1 MSWPTDS
8 GGIGGT
14 SGAAPIVTTWALR
27 PTAANNS
34 NIIRFT
40 DVGGGTGSLGGGN
53 LFFSN
58 GTRWKPVNG
67 TALLDAVDT
76 ANVSIAN
83 TAEQQ
88 LNPNH
93 VVIPAALVGDYD
105 RLRIKMTLTKSG
117 AVDTATVRLRFGP
130 LGTTADPVIA
140 ATIVL
145 VGANQSYGALID
157 FKRTAATTLQK
168 LGNGDIS
175 SSFSGLLAAVI
186 AAPVTVSSMTTNP
199 MYLTISSQMT
209 TGTETV
215 SLSDYTLYL
224 NTTDSQ

>member
-14 SGAAPIVTTWALR
+14 SGASPIVTTWALR
-27 PTAANNS
+27 PAAANNP
-34 NIIRFT
+34 NIVRFS
-40 DVGGGTGSLGGGN
+40 DVGGGTGNTGGGN
-53 LFFSN
+53 LFYSN
-58 GTRWKPVNG
+58 GVRWKPING
-67 TALLDAVDT
+67 VALLDAVDT
-76 ANVSIAN
+76 ANTSIAN

-93 VVIPAALVGDYD
+93 IVIPAALVGDYD

-130 LGTTADPVIA
+130 LGTTADPLIA
-140 ATIVL
+140 ASIVL
-145 VGANQSYGALID
+145 TGTNQSYGALID
-157 FKRTAATTLQK
+157 FKRTGATTLQK

-175 SSFSGLLAAVI
+175 SSFGGLLAGVI
-186 AAPVTVSSMTTNP
+186 AAPVTVSSMTSNP

-209 TGTETV
+209 TGVETV
-215 SLSDYTLYL
+215 SVSDYTLYL
-224 NTTDSQ
+224 DTTDSQ